1 MKELENEDKCLFK
14 NFLRVDPNMFREL
27 VDRLNARLQKH
38 DTWFRKALEPGLK
51 LAITLRYLATE
62 ESHKSLMHGFR
73 IAHSTISILGPEF
86 CESIITGYADQ
97 VILCPTTTHEW
108 EQIAEQFRVRWNL
121 ELCSW
126 CFGWKTYCCKVSSEW
141 RFTLLQLQRISLL
154 FLMGLVDAD
163 Y

>member
-1 MKELENEDKCLFK
+1 MKELENEDECLFK

-62 ESHKSLMHGFR
+62 ESHKSLVHGFR
-73 IAHSTISILGPEF
+73 IAHSTISILGPEV

-108 EQIAEQFRVRWNL
+108 EQIAPQI
-121 ELCSW
+121 ELD
-126 CFGWKTYCCKVSSEW
+126 G
-141 RFTLLQLQRISLL
+141 TLNYVLGALDGKHIAIKCPRNGGSLYYNYKG
-154 FLMGLVDAD
+154 FHSFF
-163 Y
+163 